1 MAVVEMLLREKEELI
16 KKGVRKG
23 KTQGITEGKTQG
35 EKEMQEKI
43 IIEMLNLKMD
53 DETIQKV
60 TRISLEELN
69 ILKKRNECSKENTTF
84 ILYKHN
90 FLMPN
95 ESLYLNQ
102 IHVA

>member
-23 KTQGITEGKTQG
+23 KTQGITEGKIQGIMEGRQQGITEGKTQG

-43 IIEMLNLKMD
+43 VIEMLNLEMD

-69 ILKKRNECSKENTTF
+69 ILKKRNECSK
-84 ILYKHN
+84 
-90 FLMPN
+90 
-95 ESLYLNQ
+95 
-102 IHVA
+102 

>member
-23 KTQGITEGKTQG
+23 KTQGITEGKIQGIMEGRQQGITEGKTQG

-43 IIEMLNLKMD
+43 IIEMLNLEMD

-69 ILKKRNECSKENTTF
+69 ILKKRNECSK
-84 ILYKHN
+84 
-90 FLMPN
+90 
-95 ESLYLNQ
+95 
-102 IHVA
+102 

>member
-69 ILKKRNECSKENTTF
+69 ILKKRNECSK
-84 ILYKHN
+84 
-90 FLMPN
+90 
-95 ESLYLNQ
+95 
-102 IHVA
+102 